1 MKAIRFIYNLPIFW
15 DNFCPYHTYSFDTYL
30 HKITEKTTTGLISD
44 ENAER
49 IKKCVTD
56 SGV

>member
-1 MKAIRFIYNLPIFW
+1 MSWKDKFN
-15 DNFCPYHTYSFDTYL
+15 TYL
-30 HKITEKTTTGLISD
+30 HKITGKTTTGLISD